1 MQGQDFL
8 IQLLAKLDTSS
19 VNEDYE
25 KLKKK
30 LTSGPF
36 IQKLTFDTSM
46 SKQAIKAMASEI
58 QNELSKAFKSSGVEE
73 LDITVKDV
81 ESILSNAV
89 KQSNKLAS
97 EIDKSSN
104 SAQKFL
110 ARFNNKT
117 GGTLIN
123 SKEFKEVQDAIN
135 GLGKTHSI
143 DQLNASMDK
152 LETTYNNMVANLRTG
167 SKSLNPFV
175 NAITDMNNM
184 DKTIKDIELQFKS
197 LSSQPKAV
205 ADSIKQLSAQQ
216 SEVNKYAQGTLEW
229 SQAYGKLKSSITSV
243 KAELSNL
250 SKSKNVGETTTILN
264 TADLDKQ
271 GKIYVQKVSNTV
283 EKMKSELSS
292 KMKSAGYFDID
303 IKGVEDATGKI
314 KSLTATATDANG
326 VLKQLSFT
334 REKLQGKG
342 KAQAGFVQTDD
353 VKVLGTV
360 SDLAQKS
367 ISSLDTMKQ
376 EWADNGI
383 LVGEFKNKVDQLE
396 SAFANVSSKGG
407 LETLK
412 GELQS
417 LKLEADKITQA
428 NKIQLSLDDG
438 TYETKV
444 ENLIAKTRQ
453 WTDENN
459 NARISTTNLSTAW
472 NNLATAQNDQDK
484 IKYAQEL
491 DVEIKKVTNDVKI
504 MNSNLAKD
512 SAVSSFHQQLQEFK
526 DKNGKAMVG
535 EWKAQIND
543 MLAKTASGSKV
554 ANAELIKM
562 KETYLKIGNAAR
574 EAGKLGKSFTQSVI
588 EQGKKF
594 SQWVSVSSIVMQ
606 GITQVKQAMTELKE
620 VDTYLTEISKA
631 NDSLSKSQLAEIGT
645 GSFDIA
651 SKYGKQATN
660 YLSAMQ
666 ETSRAG
672 YKNAE
677 GMAELSVAVQG
688 AGDVTEETANK
699 YVIATDKAWKL
710 NGAVSSLTEIF
721 DGANK
726 ITNENAVKMEG
737 LADGMS
743 IVGSTAASFGISAK
757 ETTAA
762 LGTMIATTQQEGSEV
777 ARAFRAILLNI
788 RQVSDEEEGI
798 DAEGLTKYEKA
809 CNALNVSL
817 KETKNGVQ
825 ELRDPMEVL
834 HDLSVEY
841 NKLDEND
848 IKRTQ
853 LLNSVG
859 GKLRSTQ
866 LDALLRQWDTYEK
879 MLGDYENGSG
889 SMAAEA
895 EKTAQS
901 WEGSLNRLSNS
912 WTKFIDTITNQDA
925 LIDGINLLSKFV
937 GGVTDLTDKIG
948 VLPTLSIGAGL
959 FAGIKN
965 FGKYVQVYGFQK
977 SFVNCFEYALHT

>member
-1 MQGQDFL
+1 MQGQDIL

-19 VNEDYE
+19 VNADYE
-25 KLKKK
+25 KLKKQ
-30 LTSGPF
+30 LTSDPF

-58 QNELSKAFKSSGVEE
+58 HNELGKAFKLSGVKEF
-73 LDITVKDV
+73 DITVKDV

-250 SKSKNVGETTTILN
+250 LKSKNVGETTTIFN

-283 EKMKSELSS
+283 EKMKLELTS

-367 ISSLDTMKQ
+367 ISSLDTLKQ
-376 EWADNGI
+376 KWADNGI

-417 LKLEADKITQA
+417 LKLEADKITQS

-438 TYETKV
+438 TYEAKV

-472 NNLATAQNDQDK
+472 NKLATAQNDQDK

-491 DVEIKKVTNDVKI
+491 DAEIKKVTNDVKI

-526 DKNGKAMVG
+526 DKNGKAMTGV
-535 EWKAQIND
+535 WKIQIND
-543 MLAKTASGSKV
+543 MLKATASGAEV
-554 ANAELIKM
+554 ANSKLTEM
-562 KETYLKIGNAAR
+562 KQTYYGVCNAAR
-574 EAGKLGKSFTQSVI
+574 KAGKLGKSFTQSIV
-588 EQGKKF
+588 EQAKSF
-594 SQWVSVSSIVMQ
+594 TQWVSISGVIMEGVQAARKMVTAVYD
-606 GITQVKQAMTELKE
+606 IDTAMTELAK
-620 VDTYLTEISKA
+620 VSDATM
-631 NDSLSKSQLAEIGT
+631 SQL
-645 GSFDIA
+645 
-651 SKYGKQATN
+651 
-660 YLSAMQ
+660 
-666 ETSRAG
+666 
-672 YKNAE
+672 
-677 GMAELSVAVQG
+677 
-688 AGDVTEETANK
+688 
-699 YVIATDKAWKL
+699 
-710 NGAVSSLTEIF
+710 
-721 DGANK
+721 
-726 ITNENAVKMEG
+726 
-737 LADGMS
+737 
-743 IVGSTAASFGISAK
+743 
-757 ETTAA
+757 
-762 LGTMIATTQQEGSEV
+762 
-777 ARAFRAILLNI
+777 
-788 RQVSDEEEGI
+788 
-798 DAEGLTKYEKA
+798 
-809 CNALNVSL
+809 
-817 KETKNGVQ
+817 
-825 ELRDPMEVL
+825 
-834 HDLSVEY
+834 
-841 NKLDEND
+841 
-848 IKRTQ
+848 
-853 LLNSVG
+853 
-859 GKLRSTQ
+859 
-866 LDALLRQWDTYEK
+866 
-879 MLGDYENGSG
+879 
-889 SMAAEA
+889 
-895 EKTAQS
+895 
-901 WEGSLNRLSNS
+901 EGSLNQSIETAKKYGATVDDVVNATADWSRLGYNLEDSE
-912 WTKFIDTITNQDA
+912 KLAEIATIYKNVG
-925 LIDGINLLSKFV
+925 DGIDIDAANQSLVSTLQGFKMEADDAMHIIDAFNQVGNNFAIGSDGIGEALKRSASSMYAAGNSLEESIGLITAANEVVQDPESVGTAYKTIAMRIRGAKTELEEMGADTDGMVESTAKLRDEIKALSGVDIMQDENTFKSTYDILDELAGKWQNLTDIQQASITELIAGKRQGNIVLALMNNFDTARDAMESAV
-937 GGVTDLTDKIG
+937 GSEGSALKEQETQLDSLGAKTRQFQAQFQELATVIVNSDFLKGLVDTGTDLLGIITAITDKIG
-948 VLPTLSIGAGL
+948 VLSVAGLGIGAAFSKNLGGL
-959 FAGIKN
+959 KMLRPLNMPI
-965 FGKYVQVYGFQK
+965 V
-977 SFVNCFEYALHT
+977 